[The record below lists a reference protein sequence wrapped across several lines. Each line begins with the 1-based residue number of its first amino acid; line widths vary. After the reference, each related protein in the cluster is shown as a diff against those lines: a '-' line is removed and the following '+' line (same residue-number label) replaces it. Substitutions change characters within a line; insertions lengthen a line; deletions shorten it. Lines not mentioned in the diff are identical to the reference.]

1 MKRIRNERGEITTNT
16 TEIHKVIREYYQQLH
31 VNKLII
37 LEEMKKKIQKWNK
50 KTDKTESTRNRQ
62 FEKTNH

>member
-1 MKRIRNERGEITTNT
+1 MKRLRNERGEITTNT

-37 LEEMKKKIQKWNK
+37 LEEMKKKKQKWNK
-50 KTDKTESTRNRQ
+50 KTDKTESIRNRQ
-62 FEKTNH
+62 FGKTNH

>member
-31 VNKLII
+31 INTLII
-37 LEEMKKKIQKWNK
+37 LEEMKKN
-50 KTDKTESTRNRQ
+50 TEM
-62 FEKTNH
+62 K

>member
-16 TEIHKVIREYYQQLH
+16 TEIHKVIREYYQLLH
-31 VNKLII
+31 VNKMII